1 MSFLR
6 IAAAALAFAAMCSS
20 AAAADD
26 EPLLVARLPEG
37 REVPLVLLS
46 TDGEGTVRLLTWKRG
61 AQERRQWLAM
71 PASALES
78 VELSLPDGSP
88 FEGGAVK
95 LVRSDVSVR
104 MGPDDLFLNDQGGT
118 RPLALYVSDESFE
131 EHVVLS
137 IPEAG
142 VTFPSPPGPGAATRP
157 RRRRRQPAATPRSP
171 RRWKGRTQRSSRA
184 TATSRARSPS

>member
-1 MSFLR
+1 MSFPR

-71 PASALES
+71 PASARGLAHPS
-78 VELSLPDGSP
+78 RGPTRIAPSRAP
-88 FEGGAVK
+88 
-95 LVRSDVSVR
+95 SDSAKSSA
-104 MGPDDLFLNDQGGT
+104 PT
-118 RPLALYVSDESFE
+118 RPKLD
-131 EHVVLS
+131 
-137 IPEAG
+137 
-142 VTFPSPPGPGAATRP
+142 
-157 RRRRRQPAATPRSP
+157 
-171 RRWKGRTQRSSRA
+171 
-184 TATSRARSPS
+184 